1 MISSMMI
8 YNTFGVIDESS
19 LERLDFV
26 TRLGQYFGFINDKKL
41 LNEKEL
47 SFYFPHLIWLL
58 RDFTLELK
66 DD

>member
-26 TRLGQYFGFINDKKL
+26 TRLGSYFGFINNKKL

-47 SFYFPHLIWLL
+47 SLYFPHLIWLL